1 MATTGWRADSSVD
14 EILFDRGFE
23 LNFFQAVRLLARL
36 VPERKP
42 VGTTARPGEEVVRFG
57 AWLSLAFPA
66 SAIDVIERVPDWE
79 GPPRMTV
86 TFMGLSGIQGVLPV
100 CYTEHMLDED
110 TGGKDA
116 LKDFLDLFNHRFVS
130 LFYRAWQKH
139 CFPVQYEAAALAGGD
154 TDLFTRS
161 LYDLIGLGTLGLR
174 NRMRIT
180 DESLLPY
187 AGLIAQRPHSATA
200 LRSILRDYFSLPV
213 EIDQCIG
220 SWYALED
227 VDRSYLSFDS
237 ERNQLGVGAFIG
249 EKVWD
254 QQSKFRLRLG
264 PISLERFQSFLP
276 GRPNI
281 ARLLDL
287 TRYFVGQSFAFEVQL
302 ILQADE
308 VPDLCLTDD
317 GMDAPYLGWSSW
329 LKNDTFTDNASD
341 AVFTYLT

>member
-1 MATTGWRADSSVD
+1 MATTGWRADSSIS
-14 EILFDRGFE
+14 ETLFDRGFE
-23 LNFFQAVRLLARL
+23 LDFFQAVRLLTRL
-36 VPERKP
+36 IPERKP

-100 CYTEHMLDED
+100 CYTEQMLAQD
-110 TGGKDA
+110 TAGNDA

-130 LFYRAWQKH
+130 LFYRAWEKH
-139 CFPVQYEAAALAGGD
+139 CVPVQYEAAALAGGG

-161 LYDLIGLGTLGLR
+161 LYDLIGLGTPGLR

-187 AGLIAQRPHSATA
+187 AGLVAQRPRSATA

-220 SWYALED
+220 SWYPLDD

-249 EKVWD
+249 EKVWN

-264 PISLERFQSFLP
+264 PIDLEHFSDFLP
-276 GRPNI
+276 GRPGI
-281 ARLLDL
+281 SKLLDL
-287 TRYFVGQSFAFEVQL
+287 TRYLVGPSLAFEVQL

-308 VPDLCLTDD
+308 VPDLQLTDEGTD
-317 GMDAPYLGWSSW
+317 GPYLGWSSW
-329 LKNDTFTDNASD
+329 LKNDSFTKDASD